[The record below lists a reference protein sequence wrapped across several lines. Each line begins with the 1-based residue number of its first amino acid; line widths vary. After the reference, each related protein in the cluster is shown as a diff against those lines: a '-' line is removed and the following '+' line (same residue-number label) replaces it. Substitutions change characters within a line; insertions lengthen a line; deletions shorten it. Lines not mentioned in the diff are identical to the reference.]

1 MRIVVSVILLFTLVS
16 SGCLWKKAA
25 KPGSQPQARAGAPA
39 AQAETAGVFQPVTVT
54 PEHTLA
60 GKVVRVNG
68 PGRFVVLN
76 FPIGSMPLTDQR
88 LNLYRQGQKV
98 GEVKVTGPQQE
109 DNTVADLVAGEAE
122 VGDDARRQ

>member
-1 MRIVVSVILLFTLVS
+1 MRTLLCFILLGALVWW
-16 SGCLWKKAA
+16 GCFWKKAA
-25 KPGSQPQARAGAPA
+25 KPGTQPQPRAGAPA
-39 AQAETAGVFQPVTVT
+39 AQAETAGVFHPVTVT

-76 FPIGSMPLTDQR
+76 FPIGSMPPTDQR

-98 GEVKVTGPQQE
+98 GEGHSNGPQPE
-109 DNTVADLVAGEAE
+109 DKT
-122 VGDDARRQ
+122 

>member
-1 MRIVVSVILLFTLVS
+1 MRTLLCLILLGALVS
-16 SGCLWKKAA
+16 SGCFWKKAA
-25 KPGSQPQARAGAPA
+25 KPGSQSQPRAGAPA
-39 AQAETAGVFQPVTVT
+39 AQTEAAGTFQPVTVT

-76 FPIGSMPLTDQR
+76 FPIGSMASTDQR

-109 DNTVADLVAGEAE
+109 DNTVADLVAGEAA
-122 VGDDARRQ
+122 VGDDARGQ

>member
-1 MRIVVSVILLFTLVS
+1 MRTLLCLILLGALVS
-16 SGCLWKKAA
+16 SGCFWKKAA
-25 KPGSQPQARAGAPA
+25 KPGSQPQPRAGAPA
-39 AQAETAGVFQPVTVT
+39 AQAETAGVFHPVTVM
-54 PEHTLA
+54 PERTLA

-76 FPIGSMPLTDQR
+76 FPIGSMPPTDQR

-122 VGDDARRQ
+122 VGDDARGQ